1 MNVLELVA
9 TLSLDSGGYEKG
21 LDKAESRAG
30 KLGSKLAGGAKM
42 AAKGFAV
49 AGAAAAT
56 GVAAITKSAID
67 GYADLEQLK
76 GGVETL
82 FGDSAQKVI
91 DDANEAF
98 KTAGMSANEYM
109 ETSIQSAAAL
119 INSLGGDQAK
129 ASELMNM
136 SITDMADNV
145 NKMGTSME
153 SVQDAYRGFSRGNFT
168 MLDNLALGFAGT
180 KEGMQELL
188 DKAKEI
194 SGVEYDINSYSDI
207 VQAIH
212 VVQDEMGITGTTA
225 KEASETISGS
235 ISSLKSAWQNL
246 VTGFADENAD
256 LDKLINN
263 VVEAAETAFG
273 NILPVAEKAMSGIAD
288 FVSKAAPILAEKLP
302 EIIKTLLPKLIEAS
316 TQLISA
322 LGRTLPTAGIE
333 IVNTLIKTINK
344 MLPNLI
350 TEAAVMIAEFSQGLA
365 DSLPKLIPQAV
376 NMVLTIVGALLENI
390 DLLIDA
396 AMSLAEG
403 IGKGIIE
410 AMPII
415 VEKIPVIIKKLVS
428 ALIRAI
434 PLIVSTGTKL
444 FISLVKNTP
453 QIIAGIVKVIP
464 RIISAIVRGFG
475 KGVSKMARAG
485 VDLMKGLA
493 KGIINGAKH
502 ALDAAKNVASSI
514 MSKFTGLFGINSPSK
529 VFMEYGRYI
538 DEGLAKGISDNAG
551 IAQRAMASLGEI
563 ATDDFAGDAGFS
575 EYGEEI
581 SIPVQGSDFSSN
593 RDLTVILELDKM
605 QLGKA
610 VYKLNNE
617 ETQRVGVKLSGAYA

>member
-56 GVAAITKSAID
+56 GVAAITKSAIE

-91 DDANEAF
+91 ADANEAF

-180 KEGMQELL
+180 KQGMQELL

-194 SGVEYDINSYSDI
+194 SGVEYDIESYSDI

-212 VVQDEMGITGTTA
+212 VVQTEMGITGTTA

-273 NILPVAEKAMSGIAD
+273 NILPVAEKAMEGIAN
-288 FVSKAAPILAEKLP
+288 FVSKAAPIIVKKLP
-302 EIIKTLLPKLIEAS
+302 EIIQQLLPKLFEAS
-316 TQLISA
+316 MQLITAFGKALPSA
-322 LGRTLPTAGIE
+322 AIE
-333 IVNTLIKTINK
+333 IANTLLETINK
-344 MLPNLI
+344 MLPQMI
-350 TEAAVMIAEFSQGLA
+350 TEASAMVTEFSKGISE
-365 DSLPKLIPQAV
+365 SLPKLIPQAI
-376 NMVLTIVGALLENI
+376 NMVFTIVNALLQNI
-390 DLLIDA
+390 DVLIDA
-396 AMSLAEG
+396 ALQLVIGLADG
-403 IGKGIIE
+403 LVE
-410 AMPII
+410 A
-415 VEKIPVIIKKLVS
+415 IPVIIDKVPQIIESIVK
-428 ALIRAI
+428 ALIKAI
-434 PLIVSTGTKL
+434 PLIAKAGFQLFVALIKNAPAITKSVL
-444 FISLVKNTP
+444 TLVPKIIAALVK
-453 QIIAGIVKVIP
+453 
-464 RIISAIVRGFG
+464 GFA
-475 KGVSKMARAG
+475 KGVSSMTKAG
-485 VDLMKGLA
+485 LNLIKGLA
-493 KGIINGAKH
+493 GGIKNGIKYAVNAAANVAKSVLSKIKGI
-502 ALDAAKNVASSI
+502 
-514 MSKFTGLFGINSPSK
+514 FGIASPSK
-529 VFMEYGRYI
+529 VFAEYGKYI
-538 DEGLAKGISDNAG
+538 DEGLAKGILDNAG
-551 IAQRAMASLGEI
+551 IAERAMESLGEYS
-563 ATDDFAGDAGFS
+563 AGEFNGNAGFAEYS
-575 EYGEEI
+575 EDI
-581 SIPVQGSDFSSN
+581 SIPVQGSNFSSN
-593 RDLTVILELDKM
+593 GDLTVILELDKT
-605 QLGKA
+605 QFAKA
-610 VYKLNNE
+610 VYRMNNE
-617 ETQRVGVKLSGAYA
+617 ETQRVGMKLSGAYA